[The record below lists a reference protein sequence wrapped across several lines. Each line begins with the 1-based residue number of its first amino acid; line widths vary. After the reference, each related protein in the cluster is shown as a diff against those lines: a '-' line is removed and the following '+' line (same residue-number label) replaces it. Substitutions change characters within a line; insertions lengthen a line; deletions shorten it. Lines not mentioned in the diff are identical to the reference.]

1 MTSIDWTDVSTG
13 LCESVAS
20 YFESTFTSKG
30 VTVWLRFAHE
40 MNYYADSGTYP
51 GGSKSTKA
59 LLTIESYY
67 VITCIHD

>member
-20 YFESTFTSKG
+20 YFEGTFTSKG

-51 GGSKSTKA
+51 GGSKLVQLSIVETSQEA
-59 LLTIESYY
+59 CWLLMI
-67 VITCIHD
+67 